1 MYSPES
7 PKQQALQS
15 FSPASGS
22 PSLEHF
28 STDSNEEHRS
38 QDQKLL
44 SPPSKLQKL

>member
-1 MYSPES
+1 M
-7 PKQQALQS
+7 QS

-28 STDSNEEHRS
+28 SADSNEEHCS

>member
-1 MYSPES
+1 M
-7 PKQQALQS
+7 QS

-22 PSLEHF
+22 PSVEHF
-28 STDSNEEHRS
+28 SADSNEEHRS